1 MNDRLQNGLHLPT
14 IELLLVVLEGLRSV
28 EKHKVGAV
36 LFGDAEEPDGE
47 ALLEA
52 ILRLSALSACC
63 DVVEKAK
70 HMPAHLVREAQQNS
84 GLVMGIRAAEK
95 AGTTRILDLHHERV
109 KRAGNKH
116 HH

>member
-14 IELLLVVLEGLRSV
+14 IELVLVVLEGLRSV
-28 EKHKVGAV
+28 EKHKVSSV
-36 LFGDAEEPDGE
+36 LCTHDEDPDGE

-63 DVVEKAK
+63 DVVEKIK
-70 HMPAHLVREAQQNS
+70 QMPAHLVREAQQNS
-84 GLVMGIRAAEK
+84 GRVMGIRAAEK
-95 AGTTRILDLHHERV
+95 AGTTRILDLHHERM